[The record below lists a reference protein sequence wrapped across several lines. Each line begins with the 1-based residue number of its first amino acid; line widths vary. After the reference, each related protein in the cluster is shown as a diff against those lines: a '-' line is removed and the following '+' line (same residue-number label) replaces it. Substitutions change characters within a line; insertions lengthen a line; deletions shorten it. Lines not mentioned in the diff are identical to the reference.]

1 VRGLSFSG
9 GNIISFSP
17 NLVSEYKQPVVNG
30 KKKQNISKRMRRI
43 LVDKLKYLETEV
55 DDLEPQIAIVLIERG
70 LSRPKKGVPS
80 SWLKSHARQQEFG
93 DHLLAILRNFSSST
107 VQILKF
113 GQSVVVPLLPF
124 AAVGFIA
131 FFQQNLLMSIGEIIA
146 QNIGTMKSRAI
157 DFFLFNE
164 VEDEDQVQSMNDLI
178 IDRSEQEEDNVR
190 RRVVGT
196 IPMPTFSLK
205 DNALTEKMRVNLYD
219 YDKVTRSSIWNNL
232 NLRIAGWCKQFE

>member
-1 VRGLSFSG
+1 MLDC
-9 GNIISFSP
+9 
-17 NLVSEYKQPVVNG
+17 L
-30 KKKQNISKRMRRI
+30 
-43 LVDKLKYLETEV
+43 YL
-55 DDLEPQIAIVLIERG
+55 QIAIVLVERG

-93 DHLLAILRNFSSST
+93 DHLLAILRNFFSST
-107 VQILKF
+107 VQVLKF
-113 GQSVVVPLLPF
+113 GQSVIVPLLPF
-124 AAVGFIA
+124 TAMGLIA
-131 FFQQNLLMSIGEIIA
+131 FFQRNLLLAIGEIIA
-146 QNIGTMKSRAI
+146 QNIGSMKSRAI

-164 VEDEDQVQSMNDLI
+164 VEDDDQVQSMDDLV

-205 DNALTEKMRVNLYD
+205 DNALTEKTRVNLYD

-232 NLRIAGWCKQFE
+232 NLRIAGWRKQFE